1 MEAPPLTFHQEALV
15 ELRDAVRYYGARLPQ
30 LGADFVAEVR
40 RVTAL
45 VVLRPHAGEPMA
57 RGRRRW
63 RCERFPYAAV
73 YRVAPDG
80 SIRVLAVAHHRR
92 RPGYWRARTQA
103 TTERMRGVGAR
114 PALPNGALLLTTA
127 SRIAALLPSVAGRNL
142 LKAVAAERER

>member
-1 MEAPPLTFHQEALV
+1 M

>member
-1 MEAPPLTFHQEALV
+1 M

-114 PALPNGALLLTTA
+114 RRCRTV
-127 SRIAALLPSVAGRNL
+127 RCC
-142 LKAVAAERER
+142 